1 MMSDNLKN
9 SNSNNAFASLNEN
22 LQKAQQQLYTT
33 ITAHQTTIHII
44 GAPRSGTTL
53 LSQLLL
59 SYTQVGYINNLIAAF
74 WNAPLYGIYLSNKL
88 LPQAYI
94 SSFTSE
100 FGATNTIEEPHEFS
114 YFWKKHLNYPD
125 FLQRSYDPNHT
136 IDWSALKSIL
146 YQMTFAFQKPILYK
160 SFQFGFHANE
170 AVQQMPKTIFFHI
183 KRDIF
188 QNAYSI
194 LKLRE
199 KRHED
204 ISIWASIK
212 PHQYSFLKDENPY
225 RQVVG
230 QVMFLNHEY
239 KKQLDGIPVK
249 NKDVISYSDL
259 CASPERVLSQLV
271 GVISHHYKLGPFID
285 TIQAISENKVAIPSE
300 ILSHFE
306 KAKKWLLTKYPELQ
320 YD

>member
-1 MMSDNLKN
+1 MSYSLKN
-9 SNSNNAFASLNEN
+9 RSANTAFASLNEN
-22 LQKAQQQLYTT
+22 LQKVQQQLYNT
-33 ITAHQTTIHII
+33 ITEDQTSIHII

-74 WNAPLYGIYLSNKL
+74 WNAPLYGIHLSKKL
-88 LPQAYI
+88 LPKPYI

-114 YFWKKHLNYPD
+114 YFWKKHLDYPD
-125 FLQRSYDPNHT
+125 FLQRSYDPYHT
-136 IDWSALKSIL
+136 IDWSTLKNIL
-146 YQMTFAFQKPILYK
+146 YQMTFAYQKPILYK
-160 SFQFGFHANE
+160 SFQFGFHAKA

-183 KRDIF
+183 KRDVF

-199 KRHED
+199 KRHKD

-212 PHQYSFLKDENPY
+212 PHQYSLLKNENPY

-239 KKQLDGIPVK
+239 KKQLDGIPEK
-249 NKDVISYSDL
+249 NKHVISYSDL
-259 CASPERVLSQLV
+259 CASPEKVLSQLV
-271 GVISHHYKLGPFID
+271 DVISHHYKIGSSTDDMLP
-285 TIQAISENKVAIPSE
+285 ISENRVAIPLE

-306 KAKKWLLTKYPELQ
+306 NAKKWLLTKYPELQ